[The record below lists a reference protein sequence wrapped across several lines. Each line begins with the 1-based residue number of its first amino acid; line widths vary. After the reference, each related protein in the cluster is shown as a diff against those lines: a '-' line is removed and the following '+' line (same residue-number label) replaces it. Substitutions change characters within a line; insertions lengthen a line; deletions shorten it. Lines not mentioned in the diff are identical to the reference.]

1 MGPAA
6 RGTWEK
12 EVILR
17 TGADFAKKYL
27 ASIGLLICLVVL
39 SVFWGFYYRSTE
51 LIEKQLLYQGN
62 SFFQEIV
69 LTRQWIA
76 SMTASM
82 CASYPVSN
90 PTLIC

>member
-1 MGPAA
+1 M
-6 RGTWEK
+6 
-12 EVILR
+12 R

-51 LIEKQLLYQGN
+51 LIEKQLLYQGS

-69 LTRQWIA
+69 LTRQWVAQHDGVYVRIE
-76 SMTASM
+76 
-82 CASYPVSN
+82 PGVEPN
-90 PTLIC
+90 PYLLKIP